1 MQKWKQDYLSQ
12 KQRLNKD
19 ESGITLVELLA
30 AISILFVVILLAGAI
45 HMFGQRQFIH
55 QTESA
60 SQANDL
66 SYALTVMSTDL
77 RKQEPAQVIV
87 NEEGNKISVADGTE
101 YYVLDNQLYKGNTV
115 LAKSVDTL
123 RVEKI
128 EEALKIILQSSS
140 QSNQNKK
147 YETTIYF
154 RGIANAE
161 E

>member
-1 MQKWKQDYLSQ
+1 MQKWKQDCLSL
-12 KQRLNKD
+12 KHRLNKD

-30 AISILFVVILLAGAI
+30 ALSILSVVILLAGAI
-45 HMFGQRQFIH
+45 HMFGQRQFIN
-55 QTESA
+55 QAESA

-77 RKQEPAQVIV
+77 RKQDPAQVIV
-87 NEEGNKISVADGTE
+87 NEEGNKVTVADGTE
-101 YYVLDNQLYKGNTV
+101 YYVSNNQLYKGNTV

-123 RVEKI
+123 KVEKI
-128 EEALKIILQSSS
+128 EGALKIILQSSS
-140 QSNQNKK
+140 RSSQNKK

-154 RGIANAE
+154 RGVANVE